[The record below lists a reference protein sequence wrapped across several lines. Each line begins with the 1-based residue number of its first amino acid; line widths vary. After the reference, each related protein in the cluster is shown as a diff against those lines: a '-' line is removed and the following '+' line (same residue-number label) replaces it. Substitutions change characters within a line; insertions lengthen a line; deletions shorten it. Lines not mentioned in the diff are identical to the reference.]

1 MNAPCIL
8 LQAAEGARLAGKPD
22 WMQFIAL
29 IHDMGKI
36 MFRWGTREEGQNGDA
51 ASPQF
56 ALGGDTWVMGC
67 AIPDCTVL
75 PHLNALN
82 SDRSHPVYSSPLGV
96 YSSRPHCGMM
106 SLQYAFGHDEYMY
119 RMVLHNT
126 VGRKAAALLRE
137 QPQLSE
143 DAAVAQAASACPI
156 PVEGLAMLRLHSCYP
171 WHKGGAYRELMSDK
185 AYKASVPLV
194 GLQAKMVLQCPADQ
208 VLLDSVLEFNQF
220 DLYTKS
226 HARPDE
232 DPASDRSV
240 EGLWKAYYGPLVDK
254 FMPGVLEW

>member
-1 MNAPCIL
+1 M

-56 ALGGDTWVMGC
+56 ALGGDTWVVGC
-67 AIPDCTVL
+67 AVPNCTVL
-75 PHLNALN
+75 PHLNTLN
-82 SDRSHPVYSSPLGV
+82 PDRSHPVYSTAHGV
-96 YSSRPHCGMM
+96 YSPHCGMM

-119 RMVLHNT
+119 RMVLHNA
-126 VGRKAAALLRE
+126 VGRQAAAFRQGE
-137 QPQLSE
+137 MAQATE
-143 DAAVAQAASACPI
+143 EEAVAAAASSCPI

-171 WHKGGAYRELMSDK
+171 WHKGGAYKDFMSDTP
-185 AYKASVPLV
+185 YTVQVPLV
-194 GLQAKMVLQCPADQ
+194 GLQAKMPLHCPPDHSLLQ
-208 VLLDSVLEFNQF
+208 SVLEFNQF